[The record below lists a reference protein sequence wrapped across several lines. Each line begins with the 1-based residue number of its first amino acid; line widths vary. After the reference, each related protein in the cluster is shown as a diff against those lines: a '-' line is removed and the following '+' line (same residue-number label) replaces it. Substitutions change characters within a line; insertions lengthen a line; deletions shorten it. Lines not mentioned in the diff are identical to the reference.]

1 MASPNGSGCGEGV
14 LEPVVGGTVVDGALE
29 VSPVQPAA
37 NKRQSSAVPL
47 SVVSIR
53 RLMLL

>member
-14 LEPVVGGTVVDGALE
+14 TEPVVWGTVVDGALD